1 MAFTLADSSRFASYT
16 RAGEAAASQ
25 RVQGAAHLCFLRKRV
40 LRQAPPL
47 DVIAIAV
54 LELCALFVEDP
65 YVKGCACLCLFALYG
80 RLRASDCNRVS
91 HGRIIGNYFEGCL
104 CRIKTARTLEKQTR
118 FLPVIIPVKGILG
131 VDWFSQFVNARDALG
146 LDAIPDEPPVTTDN
160 DFVLF
165 PSQSTVLASEQER
178 IGSAE
183 MTERLGECLAK
194 LLPTEAFQH
203 YTSHSLKC
211 TLLTYTNIFGLTLE
225 QNELLGYHVVK
236 GHASALN
243 YSRDA
248 LASPIRAMATMLGS
262 VKRGLFVPF
271 AARDEQFVSAA
282 SAISVRQQFEK
293 SLGITVET
301 AARSIAGVAQG
312 RGPEALDHESFCA
325 NLETLAAGIEQDLDK
340 PCHEADTYPVP
351 ESSDDEDD
359 SDSSSDSGSTSAES
373 GMAVVDRELAADRYA
388 NVNVNADIT
397 SDLLRDEK
405 YGMPQR
411 SLGSPEQSSTGKCP
425 LDRCLSCGSSAK
437 LKTKMLDSVAVFK
450 NRALEIGLD
459 EATLARL
466 DVLGW
471 NTFGKLAFASSYRPG
486 QVDESPLI
494 TLAEQI
500 TEVSPPPLTQ
510 LPLIRRLV
518 FESYTL
524 AASDLKMRSERRE
537 DDTPRRLAQAERAAR
552 HDSQVSRLR
561 GLELTGEMEPSHLLI
576 DLVFQMSEDNQLRY
590 VRWDQCTK
598 RDQELMGLKSDPTW
612 KPDSGG
618 IVREV
623 RVQEEVKA
631 DISSDLKLKYAL
643 QRRSLAF
650 DQARLVDFDKFE
662 RWSQVLLEAY
672 TASPPA
678 GYNKVSIEQVHHAD
692 MELFK
697 FLMKET
703 RNGIRPI
710 GTSVPLEDALA
721 KAMSAPEIRLHL
733 QPLQGSSSVKR
744 KAEAEENLDNE
755 KKKKQNQSSGE
766 EKLRRQIQNLEGQLK
781 NMRKGKGK
789 GKGQGARSSSSI
801 KMPQELLGQTA
812 VTAANEPL
820 CFSYNCNGCSKAAA
834 GFKAVAVDHVKR
846 RHQFHACIS
855 VDLSNE
861 EGYQFVYDLLKT
873 GAVLYLHCAPPDS
886 TVKNAKEKK
895 LPKKARQHGARAPK
909 PLRISAYPH
918 GLPGLSG
925 CDKLRVTKANQIFST
940 IAALVR
946 VALQRGTAVTVENL
960 KKSFLWSTTYFKSLI
975 DEGLLHEVSFQKC
988 MWGGKRDQ
996 WSSWYASV
1004 SDFDI
1009 LEATCDGNH
1018 DHLKWNV
1025 TEVPNTWRCAPADAY
1040 PSVLCDKVAS
1050 IVRNMARNCNV
1061 QDVSVGP
1068 GLKQAKTVPVI
1079 MAAAGKQPR
1088 GDRFPSLITEFA
1100 YTIWKTVAGTFLV
1113 TKDKKLTRDQCEAL
1127 NIPFPA
1133 KFLQEKRG
1141 VANGVT
1147 VDAMREIEVGVW
1159 RKPEQFVDRALQIGH
1174 PFDDSSGVDDDTK
1187 VNIFKLLTEGV
1198 LARQQRTDV
1207 LLDYYEQ
1214 RAEVLQHDE
1223 SLLHDQLDHARSQ
1236 IVDGKRFLLFEEMC
1250 RDVGIIGEDLRL
1262 LQLRGVPLTG
1272 VDGPTQLF
1280 RPEPLKPALTE
1291 RQLMK
1296 SSKWSRKMIMK
1307 KTAESPDPDVR
1318 SAVWKITME
1327 EVERGWLQGPFDE
1340 SQVRNMLGPLF
1351 VCSKRFGLVQTDKV
1365 RQIDNM
1371 SESLVNAAY
1380 GSSYKLDLEGVDG
1393 ISVLARTFVEAT
1405 SDDGVVSVTLKDG
1418 SRLVGQLHGDFTV
1431 ESARS
1436 IGGRT
1441 LDLDA
1446 AYKQVL
1452 VAKSSLWCNVLAV
1465 EDEHGERRLFDS
1477 KRLGLAV
1484 TFYALGVKFDFSRAS
1499 FGVVKVANKASR
1511 VEQLVSDIRKFRRE
1525 SQLTA
1530 AAAATFAG
1538 KMQFAEK
1545 LVIFTDAALEGDDTV
1560 GSLGMVAYWAVKGK
1574 VTQSYFFSG
1583 TVLQGVEVAL
1593 PQVQLQVSHGVFLYS
1608 MIRPGL

>member
-1 MAFTLADSSRFASYT
+1 M
-16 RAGEAAASQ
+16 
-25 RVQGAAHLCFLRKRV
+25 
-40 LRQAPPL
+40 
-47 DVIAIAV
+47 
-54 LELCALFVEDP
+54 
-65 YVKGCACLCLFALYG
+65 
-80 RLRASDCNRVS
+80 
-91 HGRIIGNYFEGCL
+91 
-104 CRIKTARTLEKQTR
+104 
-118 FLPVIIPVKGILG
+118 
-131 VDWFSQFVNARDALG
+131 
-146 LDAIPDEPPVTTDN
+146 
-160 DFVLF
+160 
-165 PSQSTVLASEQER
+165 
-178 IGSAE
+178 
-183 MTERLGECLAK
+183 
-194 LLPTEAFQH
+194 
-203 YTSHSLKC
+203 
-211 TLLTYTNIFGLTLE
+211 
-225 QNELLGYHVVK
+225 
-236 GHASALN
+236 
-243 YSRDA
+243 
-248 LASPIRAMATMLGS
+248 
-262 VKRGLFVPF
+262 
-271 AARDEQFVSAA
+271 
-282 SAISVRQQFEK
+282 
-293 SLGITVET
+293 
-301 AARSIAGVAQG
+301 
-312 RGPEALDHESFCA
+312 
-325 NLETLAAGIEQDLDK
+325 
-340 PCHEADTYPVP
+340 
-351 ESSDDEDD
+351 
-359 SDSSSDSGSTSAES
+359 
-373 GMAVVDRELAADRYA
+373 
-388 NVNVNADIT
+388 
-397 SDLLRDEK
+397 
-405 YGMPQR
+405 
-411 SLGSPEQSSTGKCP
+411 
-425 LDRCLSCGSSAK
+425 
-437 LKTKMLDSVAVFK
+437 
-450 NRALEIGLD
+450 
-459 EATLARL
+459 
-466 DVLGW
+466 
-471 NTFGKLAFASSYRPG
+471 
-486 QVDESPLI
+486 
-494 TLAEQI
+494 
-500 TEVSPPPLTQ
+500 
-510 LPLIRRLV
+510 
-518 FESYTL
+518 
-524 AASDLKMRSERRE
+524 
-537 DDTPRRLAQAERAAR
+537 
-552 HDSQVSRLR
+552 
-561 GLELTGEMEPSHLLI
+561 
-576 DLVFQMSEDNQLRY
+576 
-590 VRWDQCTK
+590 
-598 RDQELMGLKSDPTW
+598 
-612 KPDSGG
+612 
-618 IVREV
+618 
-623 RVQEEVKA
+623 
-631 DISSDLKLKYAL
+631 
-643 QRRSLAF
+643 
-650 DQARLVDFDKFE
+650 
-662 RWSQVLLEAY
+662 
-672 TASPPA
+672 
-678 GYNKVSIEQVHHAD
+678 
-692 MELFK
+692 
-697 FLMKET
+697 
-703 RNGIRPI
+703 
-710 GTSVPLEDALA
+710 
-721 KAMSAPEIRLHL
+721 
-733 QPLQGSSSVKR
+733 
-744 KAEAEENLDNE
+744 
-755 KKKKQNQSSGE
+755 
-766 EKLRRQIQNLEGQLK
+766 
-781 NMRKGKGK
+781 
-789 GKGQGARSSSSI
+789 
-801 KMPQELLGQTA
+801 
-812 VTAANEPL
+812 
-820 CFSYNCNGCSKAAA
+820 
-834 GFKAVAVDHVKR
+834 AVDHVKR

-909 PLRISAYPH
+909 PLRSSAYPH

-946 VALQRGTAVTVENL
+946 VALQHGTAVTVENL

-1004 SDFDI
+1004 SDLDI

-1465 EDEHGERRLFDS
+1465 EDEHGERRLFVSQVLPFGASASVFGFNKIARAIRRVGTSLFGLVWNNYYDDFPQIDVLADNDWAQRTAERFLTLIGWRFSRKDS

-1538 KMQFAEK
+1538 KMQFAESQTYGRAVSLHMKQIRQRACGNKAGKHVTPEMLGELDWALEFLQLDHPRLLHAHMSDRK

-1583 TVLQGVEVAL
+1583 TVPCHILESMQGTTRKVIAGLELLAGVVAL
-1593 PQVQLQVSHGVFLYS
+1593 HLLKGRHPDGRAFLYVDNEAARAS
-1608 MIRPGL
+1608 LIAMNSSIDVHSRLLRFLCRFAASSSLHLWMCRVPSASNPADAPSRHEISHLVSNGFTQLEIPWHDVSTWLTDARV